1 MRHWSVP
8 TLLAAV
14 VVGLLIVLLRGEATA
29 QEGELSGSLPFQGGF
44 SLNVWSGGSA
54 DDLLATAEANGCRTR
69 SFFANRPG
77 GGLVGYFPTPIAI
90 VNRDF
95 LEVYPGGVL
104 PPQTPVIVVCNPGGT
119 PPPIATPTP
128 TPTATPTETPAANQP
143 PTIADLAFS
152 SNSLTGTLTAS
163 VTDEDGEVTSV
174 TIEWGDG
181 NESTVTGDFANISTT
196 HRYGD
201 KGSYTVRLT
210 AVDDRAGSA
219 AESREVSVTKVVR
232 VLVDDFLFTSTNFC
246 DNFDSTNE
254 FSGSVTLS
262 GTISTLINFSINTP
276 PASDLPL
283 GSLTFSQDLSVTAS
297 GGGAFSVSGR
307 LIELDGFLEGADDD
321 LGSFSRSFNAD
332 VPFGFLKTFS
342 QTLTGDGCSAII
354 EYRVRMNIQ

>member
-1 MRHWSVP
+1 M
-8 TLLAAV
+8 
-14 VVGLLIVLLRGEATA
+14 A

-119 PPPIATPTP
+119 PPPTATP
-128 TPTATPTETPAANQP
+128 TPTATPGANQP

-152 SNSLTGTLTAS
+152 STSLTGTLTAS

-181 NESTVTGDFANISTT
+181 DESTVTGDFANISTT

-232 VLVDDFLFTSTNFC
+232 VRVDDFLFTSTNSC
-246 DNFDSTNE
+246 DNFSSDNE

-262 GTISTLINFSINTP
+262 GATSTLINFSITTV
-276 PASDLPL
+276 PAFGLPL

-297 GGGAFSVSGR
+297 GGGDFSVSGR
-307 LIELDGFLEGADDD
+307 LVELDAGLEGADDN
-321 LGSFSRSFNAD
+321 LGSFSRSFNVDTQFRGSA
-332 VPFGFLKTFS
+332 FYS
-342 QTLTGDGCSAII
+342 QTLSGDGCSAII